1 MAVGNET
8 YKGTLEFRSLFVD
21 KNTKN
26 YSSDNFNRYKELLH
40 ETSALHQEYDP
51 LSRYPWAS
59 RSDKW
64 KKILAPIWK
73 AFQENGA
80 VQDPGTATGEG
91 VKMYLRKNGKC
102 YNLKKPIDGGMHISP
117 RPKLTGVYADGL
129 DLRRRGSG
137 VLCGEGLILGKTFLS
152 KTFHY

>member
-1 MAVGNET
+1 M
-8 YKGTLEFRSLFVD
+8 
-21 KNTKN
+21 
-26 YSSDNFNRYKELLH
+26 LH

-73 AFQENGA
+73 AFQENGV

-102 YNLKKPIDGGMHISP
+102 YNLKKTIDGGMHISP

-129 DLRRRGSG
+129 YLCRRGSG
-137 VLCGEGLILGKTFLS
+137 VLFGKGLILEKNSPF
-152 KTFHY
+152 